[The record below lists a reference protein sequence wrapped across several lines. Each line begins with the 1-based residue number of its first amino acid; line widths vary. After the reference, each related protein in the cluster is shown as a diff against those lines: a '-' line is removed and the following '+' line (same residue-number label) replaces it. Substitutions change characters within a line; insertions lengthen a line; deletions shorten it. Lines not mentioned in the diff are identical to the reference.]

1 MKQVIPRPALS
12 RVALRVPVLSAGDD
26 AVAVLEADMLRRNVT
41 LSHLHEVG
49 VRLLMHLSSVLPAC
63 KPHES
68 VTLSCLLWP
77 QFWIAR

>member
-41 LSHLHEVG
+41 LSHLHEVA
-49 VRLLMHLSSVLPAC
+49 VRLSRISVLLCPA
-63 KPHES
+63 S
-68 VTLSCLLWP
+68 SMW
-77 QFWIAR
+77 F

>member
-41 LSHLHEVG
+41 LSHLQEVG
-49 VRLLMHLSSVLPAC
+49 VRP
-63 KPHES
+63 
-68 VTLSCLLWP
+68 
-77 QFWIAR
+77 

>member
-41 LSHLHEVG
+41 LSHLQEVG
-49 VRLLMHLSSVLPAC
+49 VRLLTHLSSVLPC
-63 KPHES
+63 KPHEA